1 MNTNKSCFDSD
12 KELMIWQDTNCLQ
25 CKKAVWYNQ
34 RLKKMPQYRCAIQK
48 QIEA

>member
-34 RLKKMPQYRCAIQK
+34 RLKKCHNIVVLSSVR
-48 QIEA
+48 